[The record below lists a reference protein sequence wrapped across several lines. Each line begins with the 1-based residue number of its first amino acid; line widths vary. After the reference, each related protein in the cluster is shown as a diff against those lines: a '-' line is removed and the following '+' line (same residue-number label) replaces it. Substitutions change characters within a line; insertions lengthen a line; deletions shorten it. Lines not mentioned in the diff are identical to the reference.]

1 MCDDFLRIGVKN
13 RGWIE
18 AIMKFEDIKK
28 DQAVIYRGQ
37 EYIVV
42 FLNRLKRGN
51 TVSIG
56 RKWPGYNGIFV
67 LEDNADPEEITLAK
81 RSN

>member
-1 MCDDFLRIGVKN
+1 MVTPLKTFMGFLVHLNVQLIFYN
-13 RGWIE
+13 
-18 AIMKFEDIKK
+18 
-28 DQAVIYRGQ
+28 
-37 EYIVV
+37 
-42 FLNRLKRGN
+42 LPNRLKRGN

-56 RKWPGYNGIFV
+56 QKWPGYNGTFV

>member
-1 MCDDFLRIGVKN
+1 MGFLVHLNVQLIFYN
-13 RGWIE
+13 
-18 AIMKFEDIKK
+18 
-28 DQAVIYRGQ
+28 
-37 EYIVV
+37 
-42 FLNRLKRGN
+42 LPNRLKRGN

-56 RKWPGYNGIFV
+56 QKWPGYNGTFV

>member
-1 MCDDFLRIGVKN
+1 MSYRSCVDL
-13 RGWIE
+13 E
-18 AIMKFEDIKK
+18 ARSFMAEF
-28 DQAVIYRGQ
+28 VH
-37 EYIVV
+37 
-42 FLNRLKRGN
+42 LNRLKRGN

-56 RKWPGYNGIFV
+56 QKWPGYNGTFV